1 MNMTRKQR
9 DIVDYVKLG
18 SLAIALTVIIFYII
32 IPLINRTN
40 RNGFADEVAKYVK
53 VVDDN
58 YISDYIIGS
67 SESGNDS
74 CIDIHEIIHSDSKN
88 YKGVVVI
95 KTNSSNVEGAEKY
108 VYVSNGKYV
117 YNSDQP
123 YSHVDKDGILD
134 AKYAKPRYKNCENFE
149 KGKIY

>member
-1 MNMTRKQR
+1 MTKKQR

-18 SLAIALTVIIFYII
+18 SLAIVLTVLIFYLI
-32 IPLINRTN
+32 IPLVNRTN

-58 YISDYIIGS
+58 YITDYITDNSVDI
-67 SESGNDS
+67 DS

-88 YKGVVVI
+88 YNGVVII
-95 KTNSSNVEGAEKY
+95 KLNSDNIEGSGKY

-117 YNSDQP
+117 YNSDEP
-123 YSHVDKDGILD
+123 YSHVDKEGILD
-134 AKYAKPRYKNCENFE
+134 AKYASPRYKNCENFE
-149 KGKIY
+149 KGKMY